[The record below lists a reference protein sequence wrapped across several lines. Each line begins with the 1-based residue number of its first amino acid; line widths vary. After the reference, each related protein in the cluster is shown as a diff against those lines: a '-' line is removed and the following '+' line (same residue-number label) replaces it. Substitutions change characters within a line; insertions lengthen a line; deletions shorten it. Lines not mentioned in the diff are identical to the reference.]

1 MSPAKC
7 LPQINLRQIICQ
19 HQPHHSDISYKTS
32 YKTSY
37 ITSYT
42 ARISKS
48 YRNQLPHKLSVI
60 DNPNH
65 LQSPHQLY
73 VLDYPNHLQ
82 IRFQLI
88 CWMF

>member
-19 HQPHHSDISYKTS
+19 HQPHRSDIS

-37 ITSYT
+37 ITSYN

-65 LQSPHQLY
+65 LQ
-73 VLDYPNHLQ
+73 
-82 IRFQLI
+82 
-88 CWMF
+88 